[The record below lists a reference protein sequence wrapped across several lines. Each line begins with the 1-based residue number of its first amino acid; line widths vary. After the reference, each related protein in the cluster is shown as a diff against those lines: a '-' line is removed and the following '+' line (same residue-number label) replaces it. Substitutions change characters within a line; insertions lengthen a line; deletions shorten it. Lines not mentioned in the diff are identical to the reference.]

1 MSFDGYSAHS
11 PSSSR
16 VSSSFYDYSSISDVS
31 SDYRPSQ
38 MSNSPQMICVKTEKP
53 SPPQAW
59 IPHSYSPYE
68 VGAFKS
74 GNPMGQYEVLLFS
87 SYNSERTSPQPS
99 GLVIP
104 VGGKALLICKVCGDK
119 ASGYHYGVT
128 SCEGCKVRKAF
139 DLEKKLRRLSLL
151 FPTAFFSFFHSWVL
165 CEILVVV
172 SYIVYFLHG
181 PLALLCLTTARV
193 PTFLAF
199 YSFSSHSSSTKV
211 FEHFLLFGAA
221 WGFRHLYG
229 CRRML
234 LKLILLVLRI
244 AVQRSSHPRGL
255 RKNIGEGVEPA
266 PCFLPPWC
274 ITNHST
280 TSLAPPHY

>member
-68 VGAFKS
+68 APSLYSPSMANPLSEEGNAFPYRPYKQEPSYFTERAVFPTQSDFQVHTTFSDS
-74 GNPMGQYEVLLFS
+74 GVNH
-87 SYNSERTSPQPS
+87 NERTSPQPS

-139 DLEKKLRRLSLL
+139 DLEKKLGHLSLL
-151 FPTAFFSFFHSWVL
+151 FLTAFFLFFSWL
-165 CEILVVV
+165 GI
-172 SYIVYFLHG
+172 
-181 PLALLCLTTARV
+181 
-193 PTFLAF
+193 
-199 YSFSSHSSSTKV
+199 
-211 FEHFLLFGAA
+211 
-221 WGFRHLYG
+221 
-229 CRRML
+229 M
-234 LKLILLVLRI
+234 
-244 AVQRSSHPRGL
+244 
-255 RKNIGEGVEPA
+255 
-266 PCFLPPWC
+266 
-274 ITNHST
+274 
-280 TSLAPPHY
+280 